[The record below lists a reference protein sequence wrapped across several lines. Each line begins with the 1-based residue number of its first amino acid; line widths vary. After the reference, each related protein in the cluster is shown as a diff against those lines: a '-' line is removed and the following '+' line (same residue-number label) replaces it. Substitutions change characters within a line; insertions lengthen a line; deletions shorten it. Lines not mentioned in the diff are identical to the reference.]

1 MGNLLGSPFRD
12 YVNNQVKIR
21 QQVHGSGTKN
31 SNRTLDEIAYL
42 NSRNAWVK
50 FASAVY
56 INEERL
62 QLLRNQS
69 NPMVEGVAEGFDLAI
84 KNVLFNGL
92 TPFASDSYSSYDA
105 PIFTEALE
113 ANNRNSFK
121 NAASKFVNYTS
132 NFDISGIEGF
142 DPHGKPLNTGAYGV
156 GGRDFGFSPMP
167 GITSVNI
174 KDLNRGSIK
183 KATINI
189 KAHNR
194 NQFDVIDL
202 LYLRLG
208 YTVCLEFGNNIYFD
222 YEPEGSDTR
231 VLKKVEDT
239 LIDRYFWTTIN
250 ESYASFLDKINEK
263 RKEYKG
269 NYDGIIGVISNFNW
283 SFENDGTYNIT
294 LEVTSVGDVI
304 ESLKV
309 NLPPLIDIATSAN
322 VQNKYE
328 ALKNELA
335 NRRAKKEE
343 FYDTLYPGLEGQ
355 LREIYQNITEGGT
368 TSPFNF
374 TREGIRA
381 TLSYKSTIT
390 SSPPKL
396 LVDPE
401 QIQPI
406 QDFDNKT
413 FISDS
418 IISKDINWI
427 LNFYSIFPANGLGV
441 NDNPLNGGIK
451 ILYFKD
457 NKVEKTETF
466 SSGDD
471 KPSWLDNSTQDF
483 RTKNPDYD
491 FYVVVG
497 GQRNTS
503 RTFSPFLGGLF
514 YYRSETLGVDQDEL
528 DEKET
533 FYFSQLTPEQQDS
546 AFPEIFTEDNFL
558 QRFYDSATMGE
569 FGINLPK
576 GGKKD
581 ENFNSSNTGEEK
593 SPLEIFR
600 ERLETGKYK
609 NKINNWF
616 YNIRIYYEFLFSDII
631 NKEVPDTLID
641 NLPKIELSGDGFF
654 KENTTEG
661 RQIGY
666 RLNPYQYNKK
676 WEEKVGFPSSSGTN
690 NRTTC
695 DIVKL
700 KINPIEHSY
709 FIRLGTLLQ
718 FIQDKIIMKVNGKYP
733 YLRIDT
739 DIETNICYTVDN
751 MISVNIK
758 KCLIKNS
765 EFFTRISNPES
776 SKNIGIAKLF
786 VGLEDF
792 QSDLINGQYLYGKIM
807 NIYLNFNRVEEI
819 FNSVDKNNQISLFEV
834 LKAICDDI
842 NESLGSVNNIEPVID
857 KEKNTVKLID
867 QTSIPGLDEIAPSLG
882 DEYIERKSKKENQ
895 IPLEVFGYNTHI
907 DVIGGTGKSIGED
920 TSNFIRSVGMTTEI
934 SKNYATAITIG
945 ATAQG
950 EVPGMEATAFSRW
963 NIGIRDRF
971 KSSLFDAESED
982 TNPTGSLDK
991 QNEAVLQNYKDFAK
1005 DKYVTLGLNFNGDNT
1020 ITINDNYIS
1029 ENKNTVKNYYV
1040 YAQAKTTEENY
1051 KEFGNDG
1058 AIESSIGFLP
1068 INLKLE
1074 MDGLGGI
1081 RIYDYIKINTSF
1093 LPSNY
1098 PNTLEFIC
1106 TGVNHKLENNEWV
1119 TSLDTL
1125 ATSISKTKI

>member
-1 MGNLLGSPFRD
+1 MGNLLGEPFKP
-12 YVNNQVKIR
+12 YVNNQIKLR
-21 QQVHGSGTKN
+21 QEVHGQGGPN
-31 SNRTLDEIAYL
+31 SVQRNNISISYL

-50 FASAVY
+50 LASAVY
-56 INEERL
+56 LEENRL
-62 QLLRNQS
+62 NLLKKQN
-69 NPMVEGVAEGFDLAI
+69 NPMLIGIGTGYDLAQ

-92 TPFASDSYSSYDA
+92 TDFKTKEGKYGILTQNITELQSQDSLSDYDS
-105 PIFTEALE
+105 
-113 ANNRNSFK
+113 R
-121 NAASKFVNYTS
+121 Y
-132 NFDISGIEGF
+132 
-142 DPHGKPLNTGAYGV
+142 AYGV
-156 GGRDFGFSPMP
+156 GGNDFGFSPMP

-183 KATINI
+183 KSTINI
-189 KAHNR
+189 KAHNK
-194 NQFDVIDL
+194 NQFDIIDV

-208 YTVCLEFGNNIYFD
+208 YTVCLEWGNNIYLSYD
-222 YEPEGSDTR
+222 ESGIISDK
-231 VLKKVEDT
+231 LNKVEDT
-239 LIDRYFWTTIN
+239 LIDQYFWDVKGEEYTEFSKKI
-250 ESYASFLDKINEK
+250 ESK
-263 RKEYKG
+263 REEYRG
-269 NYDGIIGVISNFNW
+269 NYDGIVGVVSNFNW

-322 VQNKYE
+322 AQNKYE

-335 NRRAKKEE
+335 NRRAKIEE
-343 FYDTLYPGLEGQ
+343 FYGTLYPGLEGQ

-390 SSPPKL
+390 SSPLKL

-418 IISKDINWI
+418 IISNDINWI

-457 NKVEKTETF
+457 NKVGKTETF

-546 AFPEIFTEDNFL
+546 AFPEIFTEENFL
-558 QRFYDSATMGE
+558 QRFYDSATSSG

-581 ENFNSSNTGEEK
+581 ENFNSDNIGEEK

-631 NKEVPDTLID
+631 NKEVPDTLIN

-654 KENTTEG
+654 KENSNEG

-666 RLNPYQYNKK
+666 RLNPFRPSEK

-709 FIRLGTLLQ
+709 FIRLGTLLE

-739 DIETNICYTVDN
+739 DPNTNICYVIDN
-751 MISVNIK
+751 SISVNIK
-758 KCLIKNS
+758 KCLVRNDS
-765 EFFTRISNPES
+765 FFTRVENGGNQYS
-776 SKNIGIAKLF
+776 KLF
-786 VGLEDF
+786 IGLEKF

-819 FNSVDKNNQISLFEV
+819 FDSVDKNNQISLFEV

-857 KEKNTVKLID
+857 KELNTIKFID
-867 QTSIPGLDEIAPSLG
+867 QTAIPGLDEISSGLG
-882 DEYIERKSKKENQ
+882 TDYVNRKKLKETQ
-895 IPLEVFGYNTHI
+895 TALEVFGYNQSST
-907 DVIGGTGKSIGED
+907 TND
-920 TSNFIRSVGMTTEI
+920 TSNFVRSVGMTTEI

-963 NIGIRDRF
+963 NIGIKDRF
-971 KSSLFDAESED
+971 KNALFDAEISD
-982 TNPTGSLDK
+982 TSTTSSLDT
-991 QNEAVLQNYKDFAK
+991 QNKAVLQNYKDFAK

-1051 KEFGNDG
+1051 KEFGDKG
-1058 AIESSIGFLP
+1058 SIESSIGFLP

-1074 MDGLGGI
+1074 MDGIGGI
-1081 RIYDYIKINTSF
+1081 RIYDFVKVNTSF

-1125 ATSISKTKI
+1125 ATSISKVTI